1 MCIPNLIYTFIY
13 LKVQNNYKN
22 YCGVRMWESLNSKF
36 SKYPA
41 RMTVAQK
48 MFELGLRIG
57 EDNKIYCGNLKI
69 SDSALAAA
77 ASVDRRVIKSTV
89 NVIVNDDELYEI
101 FSNIVPAGTLLK
113 NIAKNLGLGVVEIE
127 AGEQSEGILASVA
140 STMSEHDIDIRQA
153 YAGDTKLEDNPV
165 LTIITEKPIP
175 GELLNEFIKING
187 VLKVSVL

>member
-1 MCIPNLIYTFIY
+1 
-13 LKVQNNYKN
+13 
-22 YCGVRMWESLNSKF
+22 MWESLNAKF

-57 EDNKIYCGNLKI
+57 EDNRIYCGNLKI

-77 ASVDRRVIKSTV
+77 ANVDRRVIKSTV
-89 NVIVNDDELYEI
+89 NVIVNDEELFEI
-101 FSNIVPAGTLLK
+101 FSNIVPAGTLIK

-127 AGEQSEGILASVA
+127 AGEESEGILAAVA
-140 STMSEHDIDIRQA
+140 WTMSKHDIDIRQA
-153 YAGDTKLEDNPV
+153 YAGDTKFEGNPV

-175 GELLNEFIKING
+175 GNLLNEFIQIEG